1 MGLVCTKCPCGVKIR
16 AGRLVRATWLI
27 EDYTRAIVVET
38 SFLLGPVAS
47 RSYLPDAISKRKS
60 MLGQGARR
68 VAYRIFYL
76 PVQREEP

>member
-1 MGLVCTKCPCGVKIR
+1 M
-16 AGRLVRATWLI
+16 
-27 EDYTRAIVVET
+27 VET

-47 RSYLPDAISKRKS
+47 RSYLTDAISKRKS
-60 MLGQGARR
+60 MLGQRARR

>member
-47 RSYLPDAISKRKS
+47 RSYLP
-60 MLGQGARR
+60 MLYRNARACWGRGR
-68 VAYRIFYL
+68 VEWPIVSSTFLFSGRN
-76 PVQREEP
+76 R

>member
-1 MGLVCTKCPCGVKIR
+1 MAYR
-16 AGRLVRATWLI
+16 RLQTSDSA
-27 EDYTRAIVVET
+27 ET

-60 MLGQGARR
+60 MLGQKARR